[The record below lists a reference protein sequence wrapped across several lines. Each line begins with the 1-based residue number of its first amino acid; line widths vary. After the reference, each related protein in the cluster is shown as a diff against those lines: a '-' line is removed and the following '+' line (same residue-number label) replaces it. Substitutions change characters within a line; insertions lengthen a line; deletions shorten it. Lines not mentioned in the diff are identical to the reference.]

1 MQVLSQ
7 RDEKNENHKDV
18 RVRAGRTADCRGFS
32 LLEMMIVCAI
42 FLIVGGI
49 TTMALIPAWQ
59 QTRITNA
66 YNTTLMVVRRAHDE
80 AVAERRVF
88 VVSFNNSAV
97 PNTVTVT
104 QNNTAG
110 PVLVSAV
117 LPPEVAFTTVSGI
130 PTSNS
135 SPPTTPDSFG
145 TGGYP
150 VDLDVSVTPGVTTIF
165 FYPDG
170 TAQDNVGN
178 VSNGVV
184 YVARPGDL
192 YSSRAITVWGAT
204 GRVRGWR
211 LFLTGTQNYWRQ
223 L

>member
-7 RDEKNENHKDV
+7 RDEKYEIHKDV
-18 RVRAGRTADCRGFS
+18 RVKGPAGCRGFS

-66 YNTTLMVVRRAHDE
+66 YNTTLMVMRRAHDE

-88 VVSFNNSAV
+88 VVSFNNSAI

-104 QNNTAG
+104 QNTTAG

-117 LPPEVAFTTVSGI
+117 LPPEIAFTTVSGM
-130 PTSNS
+130 PTSPN
-135 SPPTTPDSFG
+135 SPPTTPDGFG
-145 TGGYP
+145 TGGFP
-150 VDLDVSVTPGVTTIF
+150 VDLDVGVTPGTTTIF

-170 TAQDNVGN
+170 TAQDSVGN
-178 VSNGVV
+178 ISNGVV

-192 YSSRAITVWGAT
+192 YSGRAITVWGAT

-211 LFLTGTQNYWRQ
+211 LFLTSGQNFWRQ